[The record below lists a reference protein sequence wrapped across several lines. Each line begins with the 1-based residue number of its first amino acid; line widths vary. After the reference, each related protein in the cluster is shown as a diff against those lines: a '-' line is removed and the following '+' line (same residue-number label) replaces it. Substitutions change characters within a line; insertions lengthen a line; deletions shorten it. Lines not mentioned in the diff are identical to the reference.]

1 MRVNMWKA
9 GAVVAAAI
17 LLAGCSAPSGNGSES
32 KPSSTSSSSSS
43 EETSSSASDCP
54 ELAEGESVDITALA
68 TCSADRMKESAGYA
82 ATSTTMGMVS
92 TARYDSANEATEV
105 ISDMGSMIII
115 GDDSWVKS
123 SSSEWQVADPNSS
136 DPVIAALSTGAQ
148 SAANLDPATAA
159 SALNGEFTV
168 TGTGE
173 RLGKKVFI
181 VSGTTETQGV
191 EVDATFEVTA
201 DYIILATTTATDV
214 QGQAIESNLE
224 ITDWDVKQ
232 DIVAPL

>member
-17 LLAGCSAPSGNGSES
+17 LLAGCSAPSGNGNES

-43 EETSSSASDCP
+43 EETSTASDCP
-54 ELAEGESVDITALA
+54 ELKEGETVDIADLS

-92 TARYDSANEATEV
+92 TARYDSANDATEV

-115 GDDSWVKS
+115 GDDTWVKS
-123 SSSEWQVADPNSS
+123 PTSEWQVADPNAS
-136 DPVIAALSTGAQ
+136 DPVIAALSTAAQ
-148 SAANLDPATAA
+148 NAASLDPATAA
-159 SALNGEFTV
+159 AALSGEFTV

-173 RLGKKVFI
+173 RLGQKVYL
-181 VSGTTETQGV
+181 VTGTAETQGV

-201 DYIILATTTATDV
+201 DYIMLATSTKTEV
-214 QGQAIESNLE
+214 QGQAIESVLE

-232 DIVAPL
+232 DIVAPI

>member
-17 LLAGCSAPSGNGSES
+17 LLAGCSAPSGSTEN
-32 KPSSTSSSSSS
+32 KPSSSSSS
-43 EETSSSASDCP
+43 APSEETSSAASDCP
-54 ELAEGESVDITALA
+54 ELSEGATVDITVLS
-68 TCSADRMKESAGYA
+68 TCSAERMKESAGYA

-92 TARYDSANEATEV
+92 TARFDSASDATEV

-115 GDDSWVKS
+115 GDDTWVKS
-123 SSSEWQVADPNSS
+123 PSSEWQAADPNAS
-136 DPVIAALSTGAQ
+136 DPVVAALSTAAQ
-148 SAANLDPATAA
+148 NAAALDPATAA
-159 SALNGEFTV
+159 AALNGEFTV

-173 RLGKKVFI
+173 RLGQKVFV

-191 EVDATFEVTA
+191 EVDATFEVTS
-201 DYIILATTTATDV
+201 DYIILATTTQTEV
-214 QGQAIESNLE
+214 QGQAIESVLE

>member
-17 LLAGCSAPSGNGSES
+17 LLAGCSAPGGSTES
-32 KPSSTSSSSSS
+32 KPSSSSSSSS
-43 EETSSSASDCP
+43 EETSAAASDCP
-54 ELAEGESVDITALA
+54 ELAEGDTVDIAALG

-92 TARYDSANEATEV
+92 TARYDSANDATEV

-115 GDDSWVKS
+115 GDDTWVKS
-123 SSSEWQVADPNSS
+123 PSSEWQAADPNAS
-136 DPVIAALSTGAQ
+136 DPVVAALSTAAQ
-148 SAANLDPATAA
+148 NAASLDPATAA
-159 SALNGEFTV
+159 AALNGEFTV

-173 RLGKKVFI
+173 RLGQKVFI

-201 DYIILATTTATDV
+201 DYVILATTTQTEV
-214 QGQAIESNLE
+214 QGQAIESVLE

-232 DIVAPL
+232 DIVAPI

>member
-17 LLAGCSAPSGNGSES
+17 LLAGCSAPGGSNNSES
-32 KPSSTSSSSSS
+32 KPSSSSSSAPS
-43 EETSSSASDCP
+43 EESSSASDCP
-54 ELAEGESVDITALA
+54 DLAEGETVDIAVLA

-115 GDDSWVKS
+115 GDDTWVKS
-123 SSSEWQVADPNSS
+123 STSDWQVADPNAD
-136 DPVIAALSTGAQ
+136 DPVIAALSTAAQ
-148 SAANLDPATAA
+148 NAAALDPATAA
-159 SALNGEFTV
+159 AALNGEFTV

-173 RLGKKVFI
+173 RLGQKVFI

-191 EVDATFEVTA
+191 EVDATFEVTS
-201 DYIILATTTATDV
+201 DYIILATTTETEV
-214 QGQAIESNLE
+214 QGQAIESKLE
-224 ITDWDVKQ
+224 VTDWDVKQ